1 MLLAGAQDQIQFPI
15 PVLLVDLLASVVMDV
30 VRVQKLLRQELQVP
44 EAVAVEVATLMPVEM
59 EVLAL

>member
-15 PVLLVDLLASVVMDV
+15 PVLLVDLLASVVTDV